1 MVTSNITRPAPPAEV
16 GMALEDIDTPALLLD
31 LDAFEYN
38 LKRMASEITSTGLT
52 LRPHGKAH
60 KCAEIARRQIAL
72 GAVGVCAQKLSEAEA
87 FVDAGISNVVVT
99 NEVVAP
105 PKLDRLAVLAQR
117 AVIGVCVDDA
127 SVLPALSAAAE
138 RAGGGVVID
147 VLVEIDVG
155 GLRCG
160 QLPGEPAVRL
170 AESVART
177 RHLRLRGLQ
186 AYQGRAQ
193 HIRPFGERRAAIDG
207 AVAMVRETVG
217 MLHARGLQCEVVAG
231 AGTGTYGFE
240 AASGVYTELQPGSYV
255 FMDGAYAEDLDESGE
270 RVSKYRHSLF
280 VYTQVMS
287 APGRGLAIVD
297 AGIKALAFDSGM
309 PLVVDRPEVLYTRP
323 SDEHG
328 VLDER
333 NVSDRLQLGTKIKLI
348 PGHCDPTVSLYDW
361 YVCIRNGR
369 VESLWPVTARGRMS

>member
-1 MVTSNITRPAPPAEV
+1 MTATARPAEI
-16 GMALEDIDTPALLLD
+16 GMALEEIDTPALLLD

-38 LKRMASEITSTGLT
+38 LARMVAEIRPTGLT

-72 GAVGVCAQKLSEAEA
+72 GAVGVCCQKVSEAEA
-87 FVDAGISNVVVT
+87 FVDAGILNVVVT
-99 NEVVAP
+99 NEVIAA
-105 PKLDRLAVLAQR
+105 PKLDRLTALARR
-117 AVIGVCVDDA
+117 AVIAVCVDDPA
-127 SVLPALSAAAE
+127 VLPALNTAAG
-138 RAGGGVVID
+138 RAGVVLD

-155 GLRCG
+155 GARCG
-160 QLPGEPAVRL
+160 QLPGEPAARL

-193 HIRPFGERRAAIDG
+193 HIRPFEERRAAIER
-207 AVAMVRETVG
+207 AAEMVRQTVAK
-217 MLHARGLQCEVVAG
+217 LHARNLPCEVVGG
-231 AGTGTYGFE
+231 AGTGTYAFE
-240 AASGVYTELQPGSYV
+240 AASGAYTELQPGSYI
-255 FMDGAYAEDLDESGE
+255 FMDGDYAQDLDESGK
-270 RVSKYRHSLF
+270 RVSGYQHSLF

-297 AGIKALAFDSGM
+297 AGLKAIAFDSGM
-309 PLVVDRPEVLYTRP
+309 PWVAGRPEVPYTRP

-328 VLDER
+328 VLDVR
-333 NVSDRLQLGTKIKLI
+333 NASTGFELGTKLKLI
-348 PGHCDPTVSLYDW
+348 PGHCDPTVNLYDW

-369 VESLWPVTARGRMS
+369 VESLWPVTARGAIS

>member
-1 MVTSNITRPAPPAEV
+1 
-16 GMALEDIDTPALLLD
+16 MALEDIDTPALVLD

-38 LKRMASEITSTGLT
+38 LNHMANEIRPTGLV

-72 GAVGVCAQKLSEAEA
+72 GAVGICAQKVSEAEA
-87 FVDAGISNVVVT
+87 FVDAGIGNVLVS
-99 NEVVAP
+99 NEVIAP
-105 PKLDRLAVLAQR
+105 AKLDRLAALARR
-117 AVIGVCVDDA
+117 AVVAVCVDDA
-127 SVLPALSAAAE
+127 SVLPVLGAAAG
-138 RAGGGVVID
+138 RAGVVID

-160 QLPGEPAVRL
+160 QLPGEPAARL

-177 RHLRLRGLQ
+177 PHVRLRGLQ

-193 HIRPFGERRAAIDG
+193 HIRSFDERRAAIQR
-207 AVAMVRETVG
+207 ATELVQETVH
-217 MLHARGLQCEVVAG
+217 MLHARGLSCEVVGG
-231 AGTGTYGFE
+231 AGTGTYEFE

-255 FMDGAYAEDLDESGE
+255 FMDGDYAQDLDQSGK
-270 RVSKYRHSLF
+270 RVSAYRHSLF

-297 AGIKALAFDSGM
+297 AGLKEIAFDSGM
-309 PLVVDRPEVLYTRP
+309 PWVADWPDVLYTRP

-333 NVSDRLQLGTKIKLI
+333 NATGRLRLGEKLKLI
-348 PGHCDPTVSLYDW
+348 PGHCDPTVSLHDW
-361 YVCIRNGR
+361 YVCVRGGR
-369 VESLWPVTARGRMS
+369 VECLWPVTGRGAIS

>member
-1 MVTSNITRPAPPAEV
+1 
-16 GMALEDIDTPALLLD
+16 MAVEDIDTPALLLD

-38 LKRMASEITSTGLT
+38 LARMANEIAPTGLA

-72 GAVGVCAQKLSEAEA
+72 GAVGICCQKLSEAEA
-87 FVDAGISNVVVT
+87 FVDAGIQNVLVS

-105 PKLDRLAVLAQR
+105 PKLNRLAALARR
-117 AVIGVCVDDA
+117 AVVAVCVDDS
-127 SVLPALSAAAE
+127 SVLPALSAAAGH
-138 RAGGGVVID
+138 AGVVVD

-155 GLRCG
+155 AMRCG
-160 QLPGEPAVRL
+160 QPPGEPAVRL

-177 RHLRLRGLQ
+177 RHVRLRGLQ

-193 HIRPFGERRAAIDG
+193 HIRAFDERRAAI
-207 AVAMVRETVG
+207 ARAAELARQTVEL
-217 MLHARGLQCEVVAG
+217 MHARGLPCEVVG
-231 AGTGTYGFE
+231 GGGTGTYAFE
-240 AASGVYTELQPGSYV
+240 AATGVYTELQPGSYI
-255 FMDGAYAEDLDESGE
+255 FMDGDYAQDLDESGQ
-270 RVSKYRHSLF
+270 RVSGYRHSLF

-287 APGRGLAIVD
+287 APGHGLAIVD
-297 AGIKALAFDSGM
+297 AGLKSIAFDSGM
-309 PLVVDRPEVLYTRP
+309 PWVVDRPEVLYTRP

-333 NVSDRLQLGTKIKLI
+333 NASHGLQLGAKLKLI
-348 PGHCDPTVSLYDW
+348 PGHCDPTANLYDW

-369 VESLWPVTARGRMS
+369 VESLWPVTARGASS

>member
-1 MVTSNITRPAPPAEV
+1 MTALAPPADI
-16 GMALEDIDTPALLLD
+16 GTALEDIDTPALLLD

-38 LKRMASEITSTGLT
+38 LARMASEVGPTGLA

-72 GAVGVCAQKLSEAEA
+72 GAVGVCCQKLSEAEA
-87 FVDAGISNVVVT
+87 FVDAGILNVLIS

-105 PKLDRLAVLAQR
+105 QKLERLAALARR
-117 AVIGVCVDDA
+117 AVIAVCVDDP
-127 SVLPALSAAAE
+127 SVVPILSAAAA
-138 RAGGGVVID
+138 RAGVVLD
-147 VLVEIDVG
+147 VMVEIDVG

-160 QLPGEPAVRL
+160 QLPGGPAVRL
-170 AESVART
+170 AETVART

-193 HIRPFGERRAAIDG
+193 HIRPFDERRAAIERAAG
-207 AVAMVRETVG
+207 LVRQTVEL
-217 MLHARGLQCEVVAG
+217 MHARGLSCEVVGG

-240 AASGVYTELQPGSYV
+240 AATGAYTELQPGSYI
-255 FMDGAYAEDLDESGE
+255 FMDGDYAQDLDAAGR
-270 RVSKYRHSLF
+270 RVSTYRHSLF

-297 AGIKALAFDSGM
+297 AGLKALAFDSGM
-309 PLVVDRPEVLYTRP
+309 PWVADHPEVPYTRP

-328 VLDER
+328 VLDVR
-333 NVSDRLQLGTKIKLI
+333 SVSEGFALGTKLKLI
-348 PGHCDPTVSLYDW
+348 PGHCDPTVNLYDW
-361 YVCIRNGR
+361 YVGIRNGQ
-369 VESLWPVTARGRMS
+369 VESLWPVTARGAIS

>member
-1 MVTSNITRPAPPAEV
+1 MTVTVPPADI

-38 LKRMASEITSTGLT
+38 LARMANEIGPTGLT

-72 GAVGVCAQKLSEAEA
+72 GAVGICCQKVSEAEA
-87 FVDAGISNVVVT
+87 FVDAGILNVLLS

-105 PKLDRLAVLAQR
+105 PKLDRLAALARR
-117 AVIGVCVDDA
+117 AVIAVCVDDS
-127 SVLPALSAAAE
+127 SVLPALSAAAG
-138 RAGGGVVID
+138 RAGVVLD
-147 VLVEIDVG
+147 SLVEIDVG

-177 RHLRLRGLQ
+177 RHVRLRGLQ

-193 HIRPFGERRAAIDG
+193 HIRPFDERRAAVERAAEKVG
-207 AVAMVRETVG
+207 ETVA
-217 MLHARGLQCEVVAG
+217 MLHARGLPCEVVGG

-240 AASGVYTELQPGSYV
+240 AASGVYTELQPGSYI
-255 FMDGAYAEDLDESGE
+255 FMDGDYAQDLDESGK
-270 RVSKYRHSLF
+270 RVSAYRHSLF

-287 APGRGLAIVD
+287 AQGRGLAIVD
-297 AGIKALAFDSGM
+297 AGLKAIAFDSGM
-309 PLVVDRPEVLYTRP
+309 PWVAGRPEVLYTRP

-333 NVSDRLQLGTKIKLI
+333 NASNGYELGTKLKLI
-348 PGHCDPTVSLYDW
+348 PGHCDPTVSLHDW
-361 YVCIRNGR
+361 YVGIRNDR
-369 VESLWPVTARGRMS
+369 VECMWQVTARGAIS

>member
-1 MVTSNITRPAPPAEV
+1 MVTVTAPPADV
-16 GMALEDIDTPALLLD
+16 GMALEEIDTPALLLD

-38 LKRMASEITSTGLT
+38 LALMANEVADAGVT

-72 GAVGVCAQKLSEAEA
+72 GAVGVCCQKVSEAEA
-87 FVDAGISNVVVT
+87 FVDAGVLNVLVS
-99 NEVVAP
+99 NEVVAT
-105 PKLDRLAVLAQR
+105 PKLDRLAALAQR
-117 AVIGVCVDDA
+117 AVIAVCVDDP
-127 SVLPALSAAAE
+127 SVVPLLSAAAG
-138 RAGGGVVID
+138 RAGVVLD

-160 QLPGEPAVRL
+160 QLPGEPAARL
-170 AESVART
+170 GELVAGT

-193 HIRPFGERRAAIDG
+193 HIRPYDERRAAIDK
-207 AVAMVRETVG
+207 AAAAARVTVE
-217 MLHARGLQCEVVAG
+217 MLRARGLSCDVVGG

-240 AASGVYTELQPGSYV
+240 AASGVYTEVQPGSYI
-255 FMDGAYAEDLDESGE
+255 FMDGDYAQDLDESGKP
-270 RVSKYRHSLF
+270 VSRYRHSLF

-297 AGIKALAFDSGM
+297 AGLKAIAFDSGM
-309 PLVVDRPEVLYTRP
+309 PWVADRPEVSYSRP

-328 VLDER
+328 VLDVRGVTAGFE
-333 NVSDRLQLGTKIKLI
+333 LGAKHKLI
-348 PGHCDPTVSLYDW
+348 PGHCDPTVNLHDW

-369 VESLWPVTARGRMS
+369 VECMWPVVARGAIS

>member
-1 MVTSNITRPAPPAEV
+1 MATLTMPAAIPPADV

-38 LKRMASEITSTGLT
+38 LARMAKEIGPTGLT

-60 KCAEIARRQIAL
+60 KCAEISRRQMAL
-72 GAVGVCAQKLSEAEA
+72 GAVGVCCQKVSEAEA
-87 FVDAGISNVVVT
+87 FVDAGILNVLVT
-99 NEVVAP
+99 NEVVAA
-105 PKLDRLAVLAQR
+105 PKLDRLAALARR
-117 AVIGVCVDDA
+117 AVIAVCVDDPL
-127 SVLPALSAAAE
+127 VLPTLSAAAG
-138 RAGGGVVID
+138 RAGVDVD

-170 AESVART
+170 AEAVART

-193 HIRPFGERRAAIDG
+193 HIRPFDERRAAIDRAAG
-207 AVAMVRETVG
+207 LVRQTVEL
-217 MLHARGLQCEVVAG
+217 MRERGLPCDVVGG

-240 AASGVYTELQPGSYV
+240 AASGAYTELQPGSYV
-255 FMDGAYAEDLDESGE
+255 FMDGDYAQDLDESGK
-270 RVSKYRHSLF
+270 RVSGYRHSLF

-297 AGIKALAFDSGM
+297 AGLKAIAFDSGM
-309 PLVVDRPEVLYTRP
+309 PWVADRPEVLYTRP

-333 NVSDRLQLGTKIKLI
+333 NVSNGFQLGTKLKLI
-348 PGHCDPTVSLYDW
+348 PGHCDPTVNLYDW

-369 VESLWPVTARGRMS
+369 VESLWPVTARGAIS

>member
-1 MVTSNITRPAPPAEV
+1 MVTVTAPPADV
-16 GMALEDIDTPALLLD
+16 GMALEEIDTPALLLD

-38 LKRMASEITSTGLT
+38 LALMADEVARAGVT

-60 KCAEIARRQIAL
+60 KCAEISRRQIAL
-72 GAVGVCAQKLSEAEA
+72 GAVGVCCQKVSEAEA
-87 FVDAGISNVVVT
+87 FVDAGVLNVLVS

-105 PKLDRLAVLAQR
+105 PKLDRLATLAQR
-117 AVIGVCVDDA
+117 AVVAVCVDDP
-127 SVLPALSAAAE
+127 SVVPALSSAAG
-138 RAGGGVVID
+138 RAGVVLD

-170 AESVART
+170 GELVASA

-193 HIRPFGERRAAIDG
+193 HIRPYVERRAAIEKAAG
-207 AVAMVRETVG
+207 AACLTVD
-217 MLHARGLQCEVVAG
+217 MFRARGLACEVVGG
-231 AGTGTYGFE
+231 AGTGTYAFE
-240 AASGVYTELQPGSYV
+240 AASGVYTEVQPGSYI
-255 FMDGAYAEDLDESGE
+255 FMDGDYAQDLDESGTP
-270 RVSKYRHSLF
+270 VSRYRHSLF

-297 AGIKALAFDSGM
+297 AGLKSIAFDSGM
-309 PLVVDRPEVLYTRP
+309 PWVADRPEVSYSRP

-328 VLDER
+328 VLDVRGVTAGFE
-333 NVSDRLQLGTKIKLI
+333 LGAKHRLI
-348 PGHCDPTVSLYDW
+348 PGHCDPTVNLHDW

-369 VESLWPVTARGRMS
+369 VECLWPVVARGASS